1 MALVAHVLHTPISE
15 IDEMAVDEL
24 LEWAEEA
31 RAIQR
36 ATYGSRRHSRR

>member
-15 IDEMAVDEL
+15 LDGMDVEEL

-31 RAIQR
+31 SRL
-36 ATYGSRRHSRR
+36 TKSLYGRR